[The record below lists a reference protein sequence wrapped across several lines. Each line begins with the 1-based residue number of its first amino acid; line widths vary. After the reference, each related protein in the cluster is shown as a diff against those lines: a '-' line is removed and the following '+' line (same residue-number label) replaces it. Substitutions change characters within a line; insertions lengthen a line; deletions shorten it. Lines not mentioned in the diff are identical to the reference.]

1 LTVEQF
7 RARFP
12 IFAHTIYVNSCSQG
26 ALSLD
31 VRAALEAFT
40 ASWDTQG
47 SPWER
52 WVGEVERLRG
62 AFAASIGAAADE
74 IAILPSASA
83 AIAAIAT
90 ALSFDGERRQVLL
103 SEFEFPTMAHVWLA
117 QQRRGAIVDRVPAHG
132 ETLPIAHYQT
142 RIDERTLI
150 VPAAHVCFR
159 NGYRLDVAALAS
171 LCKRRGAYLMLDD
184 YQRTGTAPLDVHA
197 LGVDFLVTGALKYL
211 LGPAGVAFL
220 YVRRALIERFEPL
233 ATGWFGRVNPFAFS
247 LAPLDWAASA
257 RRFETG
263 TPPVPNVYAAAAGLD
278 LLNALGP
285 AAIDAQ
291 IRRLTARM
299 VEGVRRRGFAVATPG
314 DPEQRGALVV
324 VRCTDAGALV
334 QRLEARGI
342 VASARGTGVRVSFH
356 AYNNDD
362 DVDAVLAA
370 LEAEAALVS
379 QAD

>member
-31 VRAALEAFT
+31 VRAALDAFT
-40 ASWDTQG
+40 ASWDRHG

-52 WVGEVERLRG
+52 WVGEVDRLRA
-62 AFAASIGAAADE
+62 AFAVSIGAAADE
-74 IAILPSASA
+74 IAVMPSASA

-90 ALSFDGERRQVLL
+90 ALSFDGDRRQVLL

-159 NGYRLDVAALAS
+159 NGYRLDVVALAS
-171 LCKRRGAYLMLDD
+171 LCKKRGAYLMLDD

-211 LGPAGVAFL
+211 LGPAGIAFL
-220 YVRRALIERFEPL
+220 YVRRELIERFEPL
-233 ATGWFGRVNPFAFS
+233 STGWFGRVNPFAFS

-263 TPPVPNVYAAAAGLD
+263 TPPVANVYAAAAGLD

-299 VEGVRRRGFAVATPG
+299 VDGARRRGFALATPH

-324 VRCTDAGALV
+324 VRSTDAGALV
-334 QRLEARGI
+334 QRLETRGI
-342 VASARGTGVRVSFH
+342 VASARGTGLRVSFH

-362 DVDAVLAA
+362 DVDAVLAG
-370 LEAEAALVS
+370 LEAEAALVG
-379 QAD
+379 QAG

>member
-1 LTVEQF
+1 LTAEQF

-12 IFAHTIYVNSCSQG
+12 IFAHTVYVNSCSQG
-26 ALSLD
+26 ALSLE
-31 VRAALEAFT
+31 VRAALDAFVESWHT
-40 ASWDTQG
+40 AG
-47 SPWER
+47 SPWDR
-52 WVGEVERLRG
+52 WVGEVERLR
-62 AFAASIGAAADE
+62 ALFATTIGADADE
-74 IAILPSASA
+74 IAVMPSASA

-90 ALSFDGERRQVLL
+90 ALSFDGDRRQVLL

-159 NGYRLDVAALAS
+159 NGYRLDVVALAS
-171 LCKRRGAYLMLDD
+171 LCKKRGAYLMVDD
-184 YQRTGTAPLDVHA
+184 YQRTGTAPIDVHA
-197 LGVDFLVTGALKYL
+197 LGVDVLATGALKYL
-211 LGPAGVAFL
+211 LGPAGIAFL
-220 YVRRALIERFEPL
+220 YVRRDLIERFEPL
-233 ATGWFGRVNPFAFS
+233 STGWFGRVDPFAFS
-247 LAPLDWAASA
+247 LEPLDWAASA

-278 LLNALGP
+278 LLNGLGP

-299 VEGVRRRGFAVATPG
+299 VDGALSRGFTVATPS
-314 DPEQRGALVV
+314 DPEARGALVV
-324 VRCTDAGALV
+324 VRCIDAGTLAK
-334 QRLEARGI
+334 RLEARGI
-342 VASARGTGVRVSFH
+342 VASARGTGLRVSFH

-362 DVDAVLAA
+362 DVDTVLAA
-370 LEAEAALVS
+370 LDAEGAFVGRQS
-379 QAD
+379 